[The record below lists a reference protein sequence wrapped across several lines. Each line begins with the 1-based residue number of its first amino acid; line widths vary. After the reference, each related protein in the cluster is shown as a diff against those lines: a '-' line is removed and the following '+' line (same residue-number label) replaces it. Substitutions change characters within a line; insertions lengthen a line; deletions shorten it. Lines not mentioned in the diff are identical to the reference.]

1 MNLNSPHILNT
12 SSNLLGFTFL
22 VLTSMKGF
30 GITQGSFI
38 GEVISLCVALFALSS
53 FLSFVSMHTKS
64 DRRTYQYEQVA
75 SYVFLVGLFVIMVVA
90 ILLAF
95 DVIILKK

>member
-1 MNLNSPHILNT
+1 MNKNSPHILNT

-38 GEVISLCVALFALSS
+38 GEIISLCVALFALSS
-53 FLSFVSMHTKS
+53 FFSFSSMHIKS
-64 DRRTYQYEQVA
+64 GERIIRYETIA
-75 SYVFLVGLFVIMVVA
+75 SYIFLSGLFA
-90 ILLAF
+90 ITIISVLLAF
-95 DVIILKK
+95 DIIILKK